1 MMTELTKSQKIQEL
15 VDEWIEGV
23 DMVTVLEYAAEK
35 LTEWYEDKED
45 EVIDNFYQEMLA
57 HDQADTFHNDMF
69 EVKK

>member
-1 MMTELTKSQKIQEL
+1 MTELTKTQKIQEL

>member
-1 MMTELTKSQKIQEL
+1 MTELTKTQKIQEL
-15 VDEWIEGV
+15 VDEWIEGA
-23 DMVTVLEYAAEK
+23 DTESIFEYAAQK